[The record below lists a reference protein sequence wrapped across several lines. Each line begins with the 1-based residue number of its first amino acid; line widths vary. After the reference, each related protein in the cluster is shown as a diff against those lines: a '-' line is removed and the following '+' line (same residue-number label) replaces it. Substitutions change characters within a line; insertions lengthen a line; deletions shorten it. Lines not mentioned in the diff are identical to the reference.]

1 MPNNVNILDPGE
13 VVAVPEAAA
22 LLLAGGGLGHVADLP
37 LQFPHRCRTDFVP
50 EKVFFFL
57 IFRLEQLYFF
67 LNFLFYSFFPQG

>member
-1 MPNNVNILDPGE
+1 MQNNVNILDPGE

-37 LQFPHRCRTDFVP
+37 LQVPHRCRTDFVP

-57 IFRLEQLYFF
+57 NLQT
-67 LNFLFYSFFPQG
+67 